1 MCLILAMT
9 PSFLVNGASD
19 ALRRSAER
27 GDVGLHD
34 EVLLGGRHVDLD
46 RLWVHRGAAEQQED
60 DTERGVPEHRHDF
73 LLPRKVNGRIRATAF
88 SVKGSAGSGKKQT
101 ARTGPRRSEGCRNGI
116 RRYSDCGSRERSREG
131 PKLRFSTCLL

>member
-9 PSFLVNGASD
+9 PSFLVSGLVNGASD
-19 ALRRSAER
+19 ELRRSAER

-46 RLWVHRGAAEQQED
+46 RLGVHRGAAEQQED

-73 LLPRKVNGRIRATAF
+73 LLPRKVNGRIRETSF
-88 SVKGSAGSGKKQT
+88 SVNGSAGSGKTERRGPVRAVQRVAETGLDATRT
-101 ARTGPRRSEGCRNGI
+101 AARASGRAWGRS
-116 RRYSDCGSRERSREG
+116 
-131 PKLRFSTCLL
+131 